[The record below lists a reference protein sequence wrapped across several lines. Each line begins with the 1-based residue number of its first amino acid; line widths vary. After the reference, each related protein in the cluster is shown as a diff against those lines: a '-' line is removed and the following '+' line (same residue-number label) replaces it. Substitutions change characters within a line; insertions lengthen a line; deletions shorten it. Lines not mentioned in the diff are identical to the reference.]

1 MFPCPMCVQDK
12 DSSYNYGSM
21 FTWRHSPMGVG
32 PTCTTVDTPK
42 IGTKALA
49 WLGTSFWSV
58 IIRVDE
64 LWGQDVI
71 NRYCE
76 WHPVPTPLDQALLII
91 FIFLKLDKTS
101 RSHSFWGHKNHNGS
115 SPLPQPS
122 QPLPTSDDPP
132 MAPWWWAFHVH
143 KMVQLTFNGLYYY
156 HVSCCM
162 GFVVAPCCTMLHPF
176 LEVSRSK
183 HVCVLML
190 AKVWTRVF

>member
-1 MFPCPMCVQDK
+1 MSCFHVQCVYRTRTHHTTTDLCSHEDILLWVWVQ
-12 DSSYNYGSM
+12 
-21 FTWRHSPMGVG
+21 HAP
-32 PTCTTVDTPK
+32 TVDTPR
-42 IGTKALA
+42 IGTKALV

-64 LWGQDVI
+64 LWGLDVI

-91 FIFLKLDKTS
+91 VIFLKLDKTS

-143 KMVQLTFNGLYYY
+143 NMLYGFC
-156 HVSCCM
+156 SCTM
-162 GFVVAPCCTMLHPF
+162 LHHVAPCCTRF
-176 LEVSRSK
+176 
-183 HVCVLML
+183 
-190 AKVWTRVF
+190 